1 MTDTRTTTSRGA
13 PWRAVGSS
21 AVVQVVV
28 TGLSG
33 LLGMVTARLVIEQ
46 AGVAQYAQYGLLSTL
61 PSLVPFAD
69 LGMAAVVVN
78 AVAGSAHA
86 NDDPAVRRT
95 LTSAFRILVGSGLTI
110 VAVGVLLGVLGWW
123 PALLGP
129 GLLEGGALTATVC
142 VVVLGVAL
150 PCGVGARILVG
161 LGRNPLQTALTGLTA
176 PLVMAGVLVVLAL
189 GDSSFLALATYVA
202 SAVVGVVLLV
212 TAARL
217 LRPQVGAALRDVPR
231 VRAVP
236 GVRVFHLAWPMLV
249 QMVSLP
255 VAMQTGRI
263 LLSHQGTGLD
273 LARYNLAAQLFG
285 VVLAAV
291 ATAGLALWPH
301 FARARS
307 ESVKASPFR
316 ASLVFTGAGI
326 ALALVLTA
334 LLPVVV
340 PLVTDDAFGLG
351 LPLVAA
357 FVVFTVVQAAKYPV
371 GMYMTDA
378 EGLRAQVLPIVLM
391 VPLNL
396 GLTWWLIPHLGAA
409 GPVWATAASVLVCQ
423 VVPNTLW
430 VRRRLRRPAPEAG
443 AGATPAE

>member
-1 MTDTRTTTSRGA
+1 
-13 PWRAVGSS
+13 
-21 AVVQVVV
+21 
-28 TGLSG
+28 
-33 LLGMVTARLVIEQ
+33 
-46 AGVAQYAQYGLLSTL
+46 
-61 PSLVPFAD
+61 
-69 LGMAAVVVN
+69 
-78 AVAGSAHA
+78 
-86 NDDPAVRRT
+86 
-95 LTSAFRILVGSGLTI
+95 
-110 VAVGVLLGVLGWW
+110 
-123 PALLGP
+123 
-129 GLLEGGALTATVC
+129 
-142 VVVLGVAL
+142 
-150 PCGVGARILVG
+150 
-161 LGRNPLQTALTGLTA
+161 
-176 PLVMAGVLVVLAL
+176 
-189 GDSSFLALATYVA
+189 
-202 SAVVGVVLLV
+202 VGVVLLV

-291 ATAGLALWPH
+291 ASAGLALWPH

-326 ALALVLTA
+326 ALSLVLTA

-340 PLVTDDAFGLG
+340 PLVTDGEFGLG

-378 EGLRAQVLPIVLM
+378 AGLRAQVLPVVLM

-396 GLTWWLIPHLGAA
+396 ALTWWLIPHLGAA

-423 VVPNTLW
+423 VVPNALW
-430 VRRRLRRPAPEAG
+430 VRRRLRQSARDAEP
-443 AGATPAE
+443 TPAG